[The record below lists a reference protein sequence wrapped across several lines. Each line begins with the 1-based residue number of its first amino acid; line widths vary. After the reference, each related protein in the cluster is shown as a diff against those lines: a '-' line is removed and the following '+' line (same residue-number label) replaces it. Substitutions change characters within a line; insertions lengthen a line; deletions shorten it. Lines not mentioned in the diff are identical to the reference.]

1 MDIRAEDFEAEFA
14 RHPLARAYV
23 VAGMEPLQVVEAA
36 DAVRRRAAAEGF
48 DERDILHAEPGF
60 DWGQLASAGAN
71 QSLFAAR
78 RIVELHLPD
87 KGPGKP
93 GSAAI
98 ADFLKQDAPD
108 TLLLVV
114 APGLAAS
121 ARKSAWYKAVAK
133 AGVVSYAWPLPA
145 ARMTAWIGRRA
156 EKRELALTREAAQL
170 LATQNEGNL
179 LAAAQ
184 EIDRLALLYPETKVD
199 HEEVAAAASDH
210 ARFDI
215 FDLPAKALNGD
226 AAAAVKSLY
235 RLRAEGVD
243 AVPITWALVNDLRTL
258 YQAALAARA
267 NRLDAYMN
275 KIFMPVPRKRQISS
289 AAKTADPAQLARLL
303 RQAARTDAINK
314 GATTGRA
321 WDELIT
327 LTIALAGRTPV
338 AQTSQPSFV
347 SSTRSP

>member
-1 MDIRAEDFEAEFA
+1 MDIRADDFEREFA
-14 RHPLARAYV
+14 RHPLARCYL
-23 VAGMEPLQVVEAA
+23 VAGAEPLHVVEAA
-36 DAVRRRAAAEGF
+36 DAIRRRARDEGF

-60 DWGQLASAGAN
+60 DWSQLAEAGAT
-71 QSLFAAR
+71 QSLFAER

-87 KGPGKP
+87 KGPGGKA

-98 ADFLKQDAPD
+98 SDFVARDTPD
-108 TLLLVV
+108 TLLLIV

-133 AGVVSYAWPLPA
+133 AGVVSFAWPMPA
-145 ARMTAWIGRRA
+145 SRMAAWIGARA
-156 EKRELALTREAAQL
+156 KTRDLRLQDDAIQL

-184 EIDRLALLYPETKVD
+184 EIDRLALLYPDTTVD
-199 HEEVAAAASDH
+199 RAAAAEAAADH

-215 FDLPAKALNGD
+215 FDLPAKALDGD
-226 AAAAVKSLY
+226 TAGALKSLS

-267 NRLDAYMN
+267 NRLDAFFG
-275 KIFMPVPRKRQISS
+275 KIFLPAPKKRQLTRV
-289 AAKTADPAQLARLL
+289 ARQADPAHLARLL
-303 RQAARTDAINK
+303 VQAARLDAINK
-314 GATTGRA
+314 GAASGRA
-321 WDELIT
+321 WDELLT
-327 LTIALAGRTPV
+327 LTIALSGKQPTA
-338 AQTSQPSFV
+338 ATSADPLTDR
-347 SSTRSP
+347 SSP

>member
-23 VAGMEPLQVVEAA
+23 LAGIEPLQVVEAA
-36 DAVRRRAAAEGF
+36 DAVRRRARDEGF

-60 DWGQLASAGAN
+60 DWAQLATAGAN

-78 RIVELHLPD
+78 RIVELHLTD

-114 APGLAAS
+114 APGLATS
-121 ARKSAWYKAVAK
+121 ARKSAWYKSVAK

-145 ARMTAWIGRRA
+145 SRMVAWIERRA
-156 EKRELALTREAAQL
+156 GKRDLALTREAAQL

-184 EIDRLALLYPETKVD
+184 EINRLALLYPDATVD
-199 HEEVAAAASDH
+199 HAEVAEAASDH

-215 FDLPAKALNGD
+215 FDLPAKALDGD
-226 AAAAVKSLY
+226 AAGAVKSLY

-267 NRLDAYMN
+267 NRLDAFMN
-275 KIFMPVPRKRQISS
+275 KIFMPVPRKRQISK
-289 AAKTADPAQLARLL
+289 AARAADPAHLARLL
-303 RQAARTDAINK
+303 RQAARADAINK
-314 GATTGRA
+314 GAAPGRA

-327 LTIALAGRTPV
+327 LTIALSGRTPG
-338 AQTSQPSFV
+338 AQTAQPSFAT
-347 SSTRSP
+347 TRSP